1 MKLYICNTGWA
12 LGEVKCYDYSS
23 REGKVSAYN
32 FVAGSMDLEL
42 KHHNYTEL
50 QED

>member
-1 MKLYICNTGWA
+1 MGIGRGKMLRLFEQGQ
-12 LGEVKCYDYSS
+12 
-23 REGKVSAYN
+23 GKVSAYN